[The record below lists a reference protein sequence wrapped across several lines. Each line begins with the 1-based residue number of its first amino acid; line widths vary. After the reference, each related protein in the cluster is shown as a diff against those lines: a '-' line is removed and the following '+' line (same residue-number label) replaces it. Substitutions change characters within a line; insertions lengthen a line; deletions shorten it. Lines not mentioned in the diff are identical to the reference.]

1 MLKNR
6 LQDYLADY
14 LALHHT
20 WKGDWN
26 EMGRHL
32 SVYHIFLAKKQYKV
46 ALFYLKKA
54 EQKALKVEHYEM
66 LDMIYGNFVKLSE
79 DLLEINPLHYIAART
94 QNAERLNKIR
104 ETDQALA
111 ALNYRLKLTQNVGGA
126 KADALK
132 ILDSTVKE
140 FTSDASLKHSKSFQT
155 RIYRAVSQTL
165 LQQHKYADLEKF
177 LKETYVT
184 FTAQQWF
191 DKDNN
196 DTKLQMLT
204 YLVNAHFRTGKYNL
218 SLQYAQVLGEEIQAY
233 KKLLYDKYLFFYY
246 NSLIINYSALNKP
259 KALSI
264 LEEFERETRNKQN
277 SYYDQFIHFNKAML
291 LHQLNKP
298 DAAVRSIVKLYVN
311 DNFKKADVSF
321 KFKIAMAELI
331 MQFDAGDMQSY
342 QLRSDA
348 VKKQYKKF
356 LTEGEFKRDK
366 ALLVLVDKMA
376 ITSNYKRDAVLRRS
390 VEAFCNT
397 KVPTAAID
405 GEMIKYAQWIATK
418 WGLNA

>member
-1 MLKNR
+1 
-6 LQDYLADY
+6 
-14 LALHHT
+14 
-20 WKGDWN
+20 
-26 EMGRHL
+26 
-32 SVYHIFLAKKQYKV
+32 
-46 ALFYLKKA
+46 
-54 EQKALKVEHYEM
+54 
-66 LDMIYGNFVKLSE
+66 
-79 DLLEINPLHYIAART
+79 
-94 QNAERLNKIR
+94 
-104 ETDQALA
+104 
-111 ALNYRLKLTQNVGGA
+111 
-126 KADALK
+126 
-132 ILDSTVKE
+132 
-140 FTSDASLKHSKSFQT
+140 
-155 RIYRAVSQTL
+155 
-165 LQQHKYADLEKF
+165 
-177 LKETYVT
+177 
-184 FTAQQWF
+184 
-191 DKDNN
+191 
-196 DTKLQMLT
+196 
-204 YLVNAHFRTGKYNL
+204 
-218 SLQYAQVLGEEIQAY
+218 
-233 KKLLYDKYLFFYY
+233 
-246 NSLIINYSALNKP
+246 
-259 KALSI
+259 
-264 LEEFERETRNKQN
+264 
-277 SYYDQFIHFNKAML
+277 ML